1 MSDERL
7 SYNIPRDYKVNLRI
21 NEIGMEYQQNCR
33 MIISW
38 KLDKSLTTTLPVE
51 FSNEEKSVEMKEE
64 FEQKCSFER

>member
-1 MSDERL
+1 MSEDRI

-38 KLDKSLTTTLPVE
+38 KVDKSLITTLPIE
-51 FSNEEKSVEMKEE
+51 ISSDEKSVELKEE
-64 FEQKCSFER
+64 FEQKCSF